1 MAAPSTNIRLLLGG
15 DSFQRDLALKE
26 IKKRRYGDE
35 ETEILRFDASAGDVS
50 SAIEEVVSY
59 SLFNPNQIVVLE
71 RIEKTPKTDLSFL
84 VEYASKP
91 RGDTPFIFF
100 APSEKEIS
108 KPLVK
113 AIGKTYIRTL
123 PKTTQGE
130 IRKIVQERCDEHNVS
145 FANNAINFYMHS
157 CGDNIDAALRELN
170 KLILWAGEKGTISLE
185 LCRKLVQ
192 TEEEETIWAITN
204 AVGDKDVQKALQS
217 LDRLLEQGENEVDIT
232 RLLIGAFRSMYHC
245 KTLMS
250 EKTPSAELS
259 QRTGKRGYGLTV
271 TQKQTQGFTID
282 ALRNS
287 INRLRRADD
296 EMKGGVYVPSPSHK
310 RILIERLVIDL
321 CQS

>member
-15 DSFQRDLALKE
+15 DSFQRDVALKE

-35 ETEILRFDASAGDVS
+35 EAEIMRFDASAGDVS

-59 SLFNPNQIVVLE
+59 SLFNPNQIVVLD
-71 RIEKTPKTDLSFL
+71 RVEKTPKTDLASL

-100 APSEKEIS
+100 APSEKDIS
-108 KPLVK
+108 KPLFK
-113 AIGKTYIRTL
+113 AIGTTYTRTL
-123 PKTTQGE
+123 PKTTQGQ
-130 IRKIVQERCDEHNVS
+130 IRKIVLERCAERDVS
-145 FANNAINFYMHS
+145 FPDNAIKFYMKS
-157 CGDNIDAALRELN
+157 CGENIDTALRELN
-170 KLILWAGEKGTISLE
+170 KLILWAGKEGTISLE

-204 AVGDKDVQKALQS
+204 AVGDKDVQQALQS

-232 RLLIGAFRSMYHC
+232 RLLIGAFRALYHC
-245 KTLMS
+245 KTLMR
-250 EKTPSAELS
+250 EKVSSADLS
-259 QRTGKRGYGLTV
+259 KRTGKHGYGLTK
-271 TQKQTQGFTID
+271 TQNQTKGFTID
-282 ALRNS
+282 ALRS
-287 INRLRRADD
+287 AINRLRRADD
-296 EMKGGVYVPSPSHK
+296 EMKGGVYIPSPSHK